1 MKVIVTGAKGM
12 LGRELVPF
20 LKEKGFL
27 VGEWDLPEWDIRKKE
42 VIAGIEQERPE
53 GIIHLA
59 AFTDVDGAEEKRREA
74 YEINF
79 LGTANL
85 VAGAE
90 RISAKFLYLSTDYVF
105 DGKKHTPYSEE
116 DAPHPLNYYGETKYL
131 GEMVVKKLKRFFI
144 LRTAWLYSREGKNFV
159 NAIKGKI
166 ERGEEIRVVDDQ
178 IGSPTYTKDLSVPIA
193 DLIKSESYGIYHIT
207 NSGFCSW
214 FQFAREIGRILGVNK
229 EIKPI
234 KTEEAG
240 RLARRPRYSVLD
252 NSKYQ
257 RIFGKNLRAWPEA
270 LRECLRGK
278 V

>member
-1 MKVIVTGAKGM
+1 MKVIVTGSKGM

-20 LKEKGFL
+20 LKAKGFL
-27 VGEWDLPEWDIRKKE
+27 VAEWDLPEWDIRKKE
-42 VIAGIEQERPE
+42 VITGIERERPD

-59 AFTDVDGAEEKRREA
+59 AFTDVDGAEERRREA

-79 LGTANL
+79 LGTATL

-90 RISAKFLYLSTDYVF
+90 AVGAKFLYLSTDYVF
-105 DGKKHTPYSEE
+105 DGKKGTPYQEE
-116 DAPHPLNYYGETKYL
+116 DLPHPINYYGETKYL
-131 GEMVVKKLKRFFI
+131 GELVVSRWEKFFI
-144 LRTAWLYSREGKNFV
+144 MRTAWLYSCEGKNFV
-159 NAIKGKI
+159 NTIKRKM
-166 ERGEEIRVVDDQ
+166 EQREEMRVVDDQ
-178 IGSPTYTKDLSVPIA
+178 IGSPTYAKDLLVPIE
-193 DLIKSESYGIYHIT
+193 DLIKSASYGIYHIT

-214 FQFAREIGRILGVNK
+214 FQFACEIGRILGINK

-257 RIFGKNLRAWPEA
+257 KVFGKRLRDWREA
-270 LRECLRGK
+270 LGECLRGD
-278 V
+278 